1 MKSKTS
7 LAAASLLLLAGCG
20 GGRGHADYRP
30 ETASSNVPPAP
41 QAWDGPAPDAP
52 PPGPGA
58 AYEPP
63 QNSTPLPED
72 PTVGATGPRGS
83 SQPGP
88 GERRYDEVG
97 YAGVR
102 SVAGGGPRDEAIVA
116 VHPTL
121 PANSYVEVTS
131 LDNGRTILVLVTG
144 TAGPGRMI
152 DLSPGAAR
160 LLGYDRPG
168 AIPVRIRAVMA
179 SPQDQV
185 ALRSGRSAEARAD
198 APPVLL
204 NGLRKRLPMGTAP
217 AVQPLPQPAATRPRP
232 PAPPRVARPVPA
244 VRPAATGRYFVQV
257 AALSSAGRAQS
268 LAQSM
273 GGFVKAGGGL
283 YRVQL
288 GPFASAGEAQAARGR
303 AARAGYGDARIFTV
317 R

>member
-20 GGRGHADYRP
+20 GGRGHADYGP
-30 ETASSNVPPAP
+30 ETPSSHGAPAARSWEAP
-41 QAWDGPAPDAP
+41 RPDAP
-52 PPGPGA
+52 PPASGA
-58 AYEPP
+58 AYAAP
-63 QNSTPLPED
+63 QRNAVLPDD
-72 PTVGATGPRGS
+72 PAAGATGPRGS
-83 SQPGP
+83 SQPAP

-102 SVAGGGPRDEAIVA
+102 TVAGGGPRDEAVAA
-116 VHPTL
+116 VHPSL
-121 PANSYVEVTS
+121 PVNSYVEVTS
-131 LDNGRTILVLVTG
+131 LDNGRTILVVITG
-144 TAGPGRMI
+144 TGGSGHAI

-160 LLGYDRPG
+160 QLGYDQPG
-168 AIPVRIRAVMA
+168 NMPVRVRAVMA

-185 ALRSGRSAEARAD
+185 ALRSGRAAEARAD

-204 NGLRKRLPMGTAP
+204 NALRKRLG
-217 AVQPLPQPAATRPRP
+217 
-232 PAPPRVARPVPA
+232 APPVSDGANAAPP

-257 AALSSAGRAQS
+257 AALSAAGRAQA

-288 GPFASAGEAQAARGR
+288 GPFATAGEAQAARGR
-303 AARAGYGDARIFTV
+303 AARAGYGDARIFTA

>member
-20 GGRGHADYRP
+20 GGRGHADYGP
-30 ETASSNVPPAP
+30 ETPSSHGAPAARSWEAP
-41 QAWDGPAPDAP
+41 RPDAP
-52 PPGPGA
+52 PPASGA
-58 AYEPP
+58 AYAAP
-63 QNSTPLPED
+63 QRNAVLPDD
-72 PTVGATGPRGS
+72 PAAGATGPRGS
-83 SQPGP
+83 SQPAP

-102 SVAGGGPRDEAIVA
+102 TVAGGGPRDEAVAA
-116 VHPTL
+116 VHPSL
-121 PANSYVEVTS
+121 PVNSYVEVTS
-131 LDNGRTILVLVTG
+131 LDNGRTILVVITG
-144 TAGPGRMI
+144 TGGSGHAI

-160 LLGYDRPG
+160 QLGYDQPG
-168 AIPVRIRAVMA
+168 NMPVRVRAVMA

-185 ALRSGRSAEARAD
+185 ALRSGRAAEARAD

-204 NGLRKRLPMGTAP
+204 NALRKRLGAP
-217 AVQPLPQPAATRPRP
+217 PVSDGANAAPVAAPPPAIRRP
-232 PAPPRVARPVPA
+232 PPPRAAPP

-257 AALSSAGRAQS
+257 AALSAAGRAQA

-288 GPFASAGEAQAARGR
+288 GPFATAGEAQAARGR
-303 AARAGYGDARIFTV
+303 AARAGYGDARIFTA

>member
-1 MKSKTS
+1 MKSKIS

-20 GGRGHADYRP
+20 GGRGHADYGP
-30 ETASSNVPPAP
+30 ETASSQDAPAGKT
-41 QAWDGPAPDAP
+41 WGGPVPDAQ

-58 AYEPP
+58 AYDAP
-63 QNSTPLPED
+63 QSAAPMAGD
-72 PTVGATGPRGS
+72 PTIGATGPRGS
-83 SQPGP
+83 SQPDP

-102 SVAGGGPRDEAIVA
+102 SVAGGGPRDEAVAA
-116 VHPTL
+116 VHPSL

-131 LDNGRTILVLVTG
+131 LDNGRTILVVVTG
-144 TAGPGRMI
+144 TGGTGHVI

-160 LLGYDRPG
+160 QLGYDKPG
-168 AIPVRIRAVMA
+168 TIPVRVRAVMA

-185 ALRSGRSAEARAD
+185 ALRSGRAADARAD
-198 APPVLL
+198 APPVLV
-204 NGLRKRLPMGTAP
+204 NALRKRLSAP
-217 AVQPLPQPAATRPRP
+217 PVLDRAENPPLAARPPVATRR
-232 PAPPRVARPVPA
+232 PAPPRAAPPA
-244 VRPAATGRYFVQV
+244 RPAATGRYFVQV
-257 AALSSAGRAQS
+257 AALSAAGRAQT

-288 GPFASAGEAQAARGR
+288 GPFATAGEAQAARGR

>member
-20 GGRGHADYRP
+20 EGQGHADYGA
-30 ETASSNVPPAP
+30 ETPSSHGSPAA
-41 QAWDGPAPDAP
+41 QSWDGPTPDAA

-58 AYEPP
+58 AYDAP
-63 QNSTPLPED
+63 QSAAPLSGD
-72 PTVGATGPRGS
+72 PTVDATGPRGS
-83 SQPGP
+83 SQPAP

-102 SVAGGGPRDEAIVA
+102 TVAGGGPRDEAVAA
-116 VHPTL
+116 VHPSL

-131 LDNGRTILVLVTG
+131 LDNGRTILVVVTG
-144 TAGPGRMI
+144 TGGSGHVI

-160 LLGYDRPG
+160 QLGYDKPG
-168 AIPVRIRAVMA
+168 NIPVRVRAVMA

-185 ALRSGRSAEARAD
+185 ALRSGRPAEARAD

-204 NGLRKRLPMGTAP
+204 NALRKRLGAPPVLDNVEAP
-217 AVQPLPQPAATRPRP
+217 AAAARPPAAPR
-232 PAPPRVARPVPA
+232 PAPPRAAQPT
-244 VRPAATGRYFVQV
+244 RPATTGRYFVQV
-257 AALSSAGRAQS
+257 AALSVAGRAQS

-288 GPFASAGEAQAARGR
+288 GPFATAGEAQAARSR

>member
-1 MKSKTS
+1 M
-7 LAAASLLLLAGCG
+7 AG
-20 GGRGHADYRP
+20 
-30 ETASSNVPPAP
+30 
-41 QAWDGPAPDAP
+41 
-52 PPGPGA
+52 
-58 AYEPP
+58 
-63 QNSTPLPED
+63 D
-72 PTVGATGPRGS
+72 PTIGATGPRGS
-83 SQPGP
+83 SQPAP

-102 SVAGGGPRDEAIVA
+102 SVAGGGPRDDAVAA
-116 VHPTL
+116 VHPSL

-131 LDNGRTILVLVTG
+131 LDNGRTILVVITG
-144 TAGPGRMI
+144 TGSSGHAI

-160 LLGYDRPG
+160 QLGYDKPG
-168 AIPVRIRAVMA
+168 AMPVRVRAVMA

-185 ALRSGRSAEARAD
+185 ALRSGRAADARAD

-204 NGLRKRLPMGTAP
+204 NALRKRLSAP
-217 AVQPLPQPAATRPRP
+217 PAIDQAEAGPPPTTRPPVTPRR
-232 PAPPRVARPVPA
+232 PAPPRAAPPA
-244 VRPAATGRYFVQV
+244 RPAAAGRYFVQV
-257 AALSSAGRAQS
+257 AALSAAGRAQA

-288 GPFASAGEAQAARGR
+288 GPFATAGEAQAARGR

>member
-20 GGRGHADYRP
+20 GGEHADYGP
-30 ETASSNVPPAP
+30 ETASSRPAPDVPPAE
-41 QAWDGPAPDAP
+41 A
-52 PPGPGA
+52 GA
-58 AYEPP
+58 AYDLP
-63 QNSTPLPED
+63 QSSAPLPGD
-72 PTVGATGPRGS
+72 PAAGATGPRGS

-97 YAGVR
+97 FAGVR
-102 SVAGGGPRDEAIVA
+102 SVAGGGPRDEAVVA

-144 TAGPGRMI
+144 TGNASGSAI

-160 LLGYDRPG
+160 QLGYDKPG
-168 AIPVRIRAVMA
+168 TIPVRIRAVMA

-185 ALRSGRSAEARAD
+185 ALRSGRAAEARAD

-204 NGLRKRLPMGTAP
+204 NALRKRLPAGGMPVVQAP
-217 AVQPLPQPAATRPRP
+217 PPPIAARP
-232 PAPPRVARPVPA
+232 PGPARA
-244 VRPAATGRYFVQV
+244 ARTVRPAATGRYFVQV
-257 AALSSAGRAQS
+257 AALSTAGRAQA

-288 GPFASAGEAQAARGR
+288 GPFANAGEAQAARAK

>member
-20 GGRGHADYRP
+20 GGGEHA
-30 ETASSNVPPAP
+30 ETASSRPASAERP
-41 QAWDGPAPDAP
+41 WEGTAPDAP

-58 AYEPP
+58 GYGAPR
-63 QNSTPLPED
+63 NGAPLPDD
-72 PTVGATGPRGS
+72 PTASAAGPRGS

-102 SVAGGGPRDEAIVA
+102 SVAGGGQRDEAIVA
-116 VHPTL
+116 IHPTL
-121 PANSYVEVTS
+121 PANSYLEVTS

-144 TAGPGRMI
+144 TGSSGRSI

-160 LLGYDRPG
+160 QLGYDKPG
-168 AIPVRIRAVMA
+168 TIPVRIRAVMA

-185 ALRSGRSAEARAD
+185 ALRSGRAAEARAD

-204 NGLRKRLPMGTAP
+204 NALRKRLPVGGMPVVQAP
-217 AVQPLPQPAATRPRP
+217 PPVAGRPPAATTRPTP
-232 PAPPRVARPVPA
+232 PPRVARP

-257 AALSSAGRAQS
+257 AALSAAGRAQA

-288 GPFASAGEAQAARGR
+288 GPFANAGEAQAARGK

>member
-1 MKSKTS
+1 MQLKAS
-7 LAAASLLLLAGCG
+7 LAACFLLAGCG
-20 GGRGHADYRP
+20 GEQGAYRP
-30 ETASSNVPPAP
+30 ELPPAP
-41 QAWDGPAPDAP
+41 QAAPEP
-52 PPGPGA
+52 PRLEPGA
-58 AYEPP
+58 NYDVP
-63 QNSTPLPED
+63 
-72 PTVGATGPRGS
+72 GADIAGPRGS

-88 GERRYDEVG
+88 GEHRYDEVG

-102 SVAGGGPRDEAIVA
+102 SVAGGGARDEAVVA
-116 VHPTL
+116 IHPTL

-131 LDNGRTILVLVTG
+131 LDTGRTVLVLVTG
-144 TAGPGRMI
+144 NGRSDNAI

-160 LLGYDRPG
+160 QLGYEG
-168 AIPVRIRAVMA
+168 QGTIPVRVRAVMA

-185 ALRSGRSAEARAD
+185 ALRSGRPAEPRAD

-204 NGLRKRLPMGTAP
+204 NGLRKRLPA
-217 AVQPLPQPAATRPRP
+217 ASASVVQPLLQPSTPAPA
-232 PAPPRVARPVPA
+232 APPRVARPVP
-244 VRPAATGRYFVQV
+244 PAAIGRYFVQV

-288 GPFASAGEAQAARGR
+288 GPFASNGEAQAARGR
-303 AARAGYGDARIFTV
+303 AARAGYGDARIFMA

>member
-20 GGRGHADYRP
+20 GGRGHADYGP
-30 ETASSNVPPAP
+30 ETAASHASPAA
-41 QAWDGPAPDAP
+41 QGWDGPAPDAP

-58 AYEPP
+58 TYGAPQDAAPP
-63 QNSTPLPED
+63 AGD
-72 PTVGATGPRGS
+72 PTMGATGPRGS
-83 SQPGP
+83 SQPAP

-102 SVAGGGPRDEAIVA
+102 SVAGGGPRDAAVAA
-116 VHPTL
+116 VHPSL

-131 LDNGRTILVLVTG
+131 LDNGRTILVVITG
-144 TAGPGRMI
+144 TGGSGNVI
-152 DLSPGAAR
+152 DLSPGAAHQ
-160 LLGYDRPG
+160 LGYDKPG
-168 AIPVRIRAVMA
+168 NIPVRVRAVMA

-185 ALRSGRSAEARAD
+185 ALRSGRAAEARAD

-204 NGLRKRLPMGTAP
+204 NALRKRLGAP
-217 AVQPLPQPAATRPRP
+217 PVLDRAESPPAAARP
-232 PAPPRVARPVPA
+232 PVIIRRPPPPRAAPPARPV
-244 VRPAATGRYFVQV
+244 ATGRYFVQV
-257 AALSSAGRAQS
+257 AALSAAGRAQA

-288 GPFASAGEAQAARGR
+288 GPFATAGEAQAARGR